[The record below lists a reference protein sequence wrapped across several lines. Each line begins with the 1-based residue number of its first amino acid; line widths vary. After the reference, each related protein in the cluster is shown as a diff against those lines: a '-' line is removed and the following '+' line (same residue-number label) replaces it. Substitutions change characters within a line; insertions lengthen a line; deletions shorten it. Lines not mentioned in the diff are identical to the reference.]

1 MNNSGRI
8 VNLVNPGSAQD
19 AATRSYVDSAVATA
33 TAAGV
38 SNPAFQQGSATSS
51 AQYLY
56 PATNNPAAIFT
67 NGTYR
72 VYVAPS
78 GNVGIGPG
86 HTSPSVTLDVA
97 GAAKISGVLNMS
109 SNKITNLTT
118 PDVGA
123 DAANKYY
130 VDTSIPI
137 GGIIMWSG
145 AFALPSNWKLCDGA
159 NGTPDL
165 RGRFVLSSGSG
176 SGLTGRSVG
185 QAGGVETV
193 ALSEGQMPSHSHG
206 VTARTGDSSGVATDG
221 GHTHTIKDDGHSHTT
236 SSVSTTVTAYG
247 PLGVARGDYV
257 NVPVAPY
264 NSSGTWNPFS
274 ASTSVTVD
282 SKKTGISINTTDSA
296 HNHTITVS
304 ETAKGSGNA
313 HENMPPFYVLA
324 FIMRVS

>member
-1 MNNSGRI
+1 MFFPLKSSNIPRPSRVVQNWNKYWEKNSTLNPPFGGGAFGCAAKISGNLNMSSSGKI
-8 VNLVNPGSAQD
+8 VNLVNPDYPQD
-19 AATRSYVDSAVATA
+19 AATRS
-33 TAAGV
+33 
-38 SNPAFQQGSATSS
+38 
-51 AQYLY
+51 
-56 PATNNPAAIFT
+56 
-67 NGTYR
+67 
-72 VYVAPS
+72 
-78 GNVGIGPG
+78 
-86 HTSPSVTLDVA
+86 
-97 GAAKISGVLNMS
+97 
-109 SNKITNLTT
+109 
-118 PDVGA
+118 
-123 DAANKYY
+123 Y

-145 AFALPSNWKLCDGA
+145 AFTLPSNWKLCDGT

-206 VTARTGDSSGVATDG
+206 VSAKTGNSSGESDG
-221 GHTHTIKDDGHSHTT
+221 GHTHTIKDDGHAHAT

-247 PLGVARGDYV
+247 PLGLARGDYA
-257 NVPVAPY
+257 NVPVASY
-264 NSSGTWNPFS
+264 NASGTWNPFS

-282 SKKTGISINTTDSA
+282 SKTTGISINTTDSA

-324 FIMRVS
+324 FIMRIS